1 MITNYSALIID
12 DEIENIQLLE
22 IYIKKYCKEINEI
35 HFCTTIEEGVDK
47 YLEFHPN
54 ILFLDIHLGELST
67 SFTLL
72 ENCRTDES
80 EIIFISS
87 YEEYALKAISFNV
100 TAYLIKPLLSNQLV
114 AAVQKAIRNLELKS
128 SYNQNL
134 HQIAISNPKNSSLIA
149 VASIE
154 KIEFIHTDDIVY
166 LEADG
171 RYTLFYLR
179 SGKAVVSCKN
189 IGEYE
194 KNLDQNI
201 FFRVHYKYILN
212 LYRVVN
218 INKAAGNYCEMVT
231 GKLIP
236 IAKRRQELLFKFLNL
251 K

>member
-1 MITNYSALIID
+1 MMKLKISSF
-12 DEIENIQLLE
+12 LE

-114 AAVQKAIRNLELKS
+114 AVVLKS
-128 SYNQNL
+128 YS
-134 HQIAISNPKNSSLIA
+134 
-149 VASIE
+149 
-154 KIEFIHTDDIVY
+154 
-166 LEADG
+166 
-171 RYTLFYLR
+171 
-179 SGKAVVSCKN
+179 
-189 IGEYE
+189 
-194 KNLDQNI
+194 
-201 FFRVHYKYILN
+201 
-212 LYRVVN
+212 
-218 INKAAGNYCEMVT
+218 
-231 GKLIP
+231 
-236 IAKRRQELLFKFLNL
+236 
-251 K
+251 